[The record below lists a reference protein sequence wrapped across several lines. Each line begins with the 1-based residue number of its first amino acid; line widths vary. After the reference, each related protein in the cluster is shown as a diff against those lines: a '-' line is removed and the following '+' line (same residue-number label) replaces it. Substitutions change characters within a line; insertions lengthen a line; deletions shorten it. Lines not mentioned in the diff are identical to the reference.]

1 MDTKKS
7 IHRWKEEKWGQGW
20 EVCEIKCR
28 ACETKF
34 IPLARAGTGGAS
46 AGGRFQEDVSG
57 RGAEGSASERWQ
69 KRHKSDGHPK
79 VPRNTKQKKDRA
91 RAGVAT
97 LERGSQS
104 GRLFSNNLPRR
115 RGRRAAGGGGVRRV
129 AVFRQ
134 RRRRWRRWC
143 RWRRR
148 GPTAV
153 GCLPLLESGRRA
165 HTTDTIAAI
174 NTGEQPLTSP
184 TGGPILYFISKLI
197 PREQIYC
204 KKEVKKYIFSAHGPP
219 ARPPSPLSACHSIHL
234 TYLC

>member
-34 IPLARAGTGGAS
+34 IPLARAGTGGGGRALGKVS
-46 AGGRFQEDVSG
+46 GGRFGTRSG
-57 RGAEGSASERWQ
+57 GYASERWQ

-115 RGRRAAGGGGVRRV
+115 RGWRAAEGCVGWRFSGSGVGGGGGGVGGGEGG
-129 AVFRQ
+129 Q
-134 RRRRWRRWC
+134 RRLGAYRC
-143 RWRRR
+143 
-148 GPTAV
+148 
-153 GCLPLLESGRRA
+153 
-165 HTTDTIAAI
+165 
-174 NTGEQPLTSP
+174 
-184 TGGPILYFISKLI
+184 
-197 PREQIYC
+197 
-204 KKEVKKYIFSAHGPP
+204 
-219 ARPPSPLSACHSIHL
+219 
-234 TYLC
+234 

>member
-1 MDTKKS
+1 MRDK
-7 IHRWKEEKWGQGW
+7 IHPP
-20 EVCEIKCR
+20 R
-28 ACETKF
+28 ARRNRG
-34 IPLARAGTGGAS
+34 RALGKVS
-46 AGGRFQEDVSG
+46 GGRFG
-57 RGAEGSASERWQ
+57 TRGGGNASERWQ

-115 RGRRAAGGGGVRRV
+115 RGWRAAEAEGCVGWRFSGSGVGGGGGGVG
-129 AVFRQ
+129 
-134 RRRRWRRWC
+134 
-143 RWRRR
+143 WRRR

-234 TYLC
+234 TYYRANAKVLNAEVKESARDNVGFVFQDPA